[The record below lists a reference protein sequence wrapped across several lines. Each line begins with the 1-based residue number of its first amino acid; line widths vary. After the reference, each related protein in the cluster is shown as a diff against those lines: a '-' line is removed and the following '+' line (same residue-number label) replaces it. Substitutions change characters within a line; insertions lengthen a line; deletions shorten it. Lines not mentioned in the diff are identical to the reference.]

1 MTLYQFQELIM
12 EINPLTLTYLPTFIK
27 LDPKWSLWKQKHYG
41 KKIFLG
47 TCWYSWIGHSDIQS
61 VQTHKKKVFVFSQ
74 KKKDKLF
81 NSQKKNPARYNGTVH
96 ITPALGKLRQ
106 ENCCEFKASLSYIMN
121 VNPTGLQND
130 NLFYQQ
136 KWACLENQYLN

>member
-1 MTLYQFQELIM
+1 MEKKSFLVHADTVELAIQTF
-12 EINPLTLTYLPTFIK
+12 NLFKHTKRKYL
-27 LDPKWSLWKQKHYG
+27 
-41 KKIFLG
+41 
-47 TCWYSWIGHSDIQS
+47 
-61 VQTHKKKVFVFSQ
+61 FSRR
-74 KKKDKLF
+74 KKKDKHF
-81 NSQKKNPARYNGTVH
+81 NTQKKNPARYNGTVH

-136 KWACLENQYLN
+136 K